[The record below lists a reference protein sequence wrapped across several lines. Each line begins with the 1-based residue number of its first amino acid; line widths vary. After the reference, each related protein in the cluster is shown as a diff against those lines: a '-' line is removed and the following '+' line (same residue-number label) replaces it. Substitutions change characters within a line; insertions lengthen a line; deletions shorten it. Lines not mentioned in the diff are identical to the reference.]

1 MSDDSVVET
10 EQKAEKRKK
19 ANVLAAVRRI
29 KLAYANTGPIFFF
42 FGCFGALEHAQ
53 ARNADKRRS
62 RKISGAGNARN
73 VTCEG
78 FSLFLSFHASENRS
92 VE

>member
-1 MSDDSVVET
+1 MRDVWDDSVVET

-42 FGCFGALEHAQ
+42 LDAS
-53 ARNADKRRS
+53 AR
-62 RKISGAGNARN
+62 
-73 VTCEG
+73 
-78 FSLFLSFHASENRS
+78 
-92 VE
+92 